1 MVVLVFGVK
10 ATVALFFSSRK
21 FVEKSFQR
29 APFPF
34 FLHSFTNS
42 FSIFFFLITIFPSLF
57 AIVTQSTGVQPT
69 TTDRSVSETNGSFPF
84 PHFALSDLS
93 LPPYIILSDSFFSS
107 NSSIPHLINHSFSTF
122 FQSTVHHS
130 SIAHYLLFSSFYPS
144 SHLPTTIIHPSSY
157 FLTTIIHPSSYPLTT
172 TIHPSSHPP
181 TTTIHPSSHPP
192 TTTIHPSSHPPTTTI
207 HPSSHPPTTT
217 IHSLTHLPFIPSF
230 VVGGVRI
237 LYAIT
242 NSPNDYLFVVVV
254 VVVVD
259 VFVNAEVVVD
269 VVVTFIVD
277 FVVVDVVA

>member
-192 TTTIHPSSHPPTTTI
+192 TTTIH
-207 HPSSHPPTTT
+207 
-217 IHSLTHLPFIPSF
+217 SLTHLPFIPSF